1 MKTMA
6 LVSSRPRRRAC
17 PPPGEDGESQY
28 HSRAV
33 AKALELLEVLGV
45 AGKPLPLNQLTHKLG
60 LSKASVFRLLYTLE
74 ETGYVAKDQKG
85 NYTLKHDFRPSVR
98 DKLHAA
104 LLKVANP
111 MLRELTREFR
121 ETTGLAVLFDNHI
134 EVIAVVES
142 PQTVRMGN
150 TVGRI
155 LQPHASSLG
164 KCITAFQAEQRREHL
179 LRSYGVN
186 PITKNTIVDEN
197 ELADEFRRIREAG
210 SALDRGETCLDG
222 QCFGAPIY
230 NPDGEVFAAISIS
243 LPVSRLGTPVQQAR
257 ILERI
262 VTAAAQI
269 SKSLSL

>member
-1 MKTMA
+1 MA
-6 LVSSRPRRRAC
+6 LVRSSPRRRTC
-17 PPPGEDGESQY
+17 SPPNEDGESQY

-33 AKALELLEVLGV
+33 AKALEILEVLGS
-45 AGKPLPLNQLTHKLG
+45 AGKPVALNQLTQKVG
-60 LSKASVFRLLYTLE
+60 LSKASVFRLLFTLE
-74 ETGYVAKDQKG
+74 ETGYLAKDPQG

-98 DKLHAA
+98 DKLHAG

-111 MLRELTREFR
+111 VLTELTREFR

-134 EVIAVVES
+134 EVISVVES

-164 KCITAFQAEQRREHL
+164 KCITAFQPEQRREHL

-197 ELADEFRRIREAG
+197 ALADEFRRIREAG

-230 NPDGEVFAAISIS
+230 NPDGEAFAAISIS
-243 LPVSRLGTPVQQAR
+243 LPVSRLGTPSHQAR

-262 VTAAAQI
+262 VGAAAKI
-269 SKSLSL
+269 GKSLSV